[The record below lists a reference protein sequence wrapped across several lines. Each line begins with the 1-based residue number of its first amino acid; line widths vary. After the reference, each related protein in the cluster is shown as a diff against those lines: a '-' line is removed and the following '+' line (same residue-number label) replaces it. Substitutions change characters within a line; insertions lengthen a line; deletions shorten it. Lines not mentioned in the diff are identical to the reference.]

1 MGLPCHLSTAPDAI
15 MRYVMKL
22 SELGEFG
29 LIDAI
34 NDTINESRVVNQP
47 SWQKLITGIGDDAAA
62 WHTDTSLQLATTDSL
77 VQDVHFDLDTITWEE
92 LGWKA
97 LAINLSDIAAMGGIP
112 LYALV
117 SLFLPSE
124 LETEDILKFYRGMM
138 RLAGNFGVAIAG
150 GNISKASHI
159 IISITLL
166 GEAQDNPLLKRSTAS
181 IGEQIAVTGYLGLA
195 AGGLKMLQQKM
206 ALEDKASSTL
216 RHGLFLPVPRVK
228 EGQTL
233 VSQGVKTAIDISD
246 GLVADLYHICDASNV
261 SAVIRTDMVP
271 THPTIQAC
279 FPDYLNL
286 ALYGGEDYE
295 LLFTAGKDT
304 VENIKHALDCPVT
317 VIGEITKKEGTA
329 SVKLTNSKGETI
341 PGERKGWE
349 HFKNG
354 KSNTPLP

>member
-1 MGLPCHLSTAPDAI
+1 VGLPCHLSTAPDAI

-29 LIDAI
+29 LIAAI
-34 NDTINESRVVNQP
+34 NDTINKSRVASQP
-47 SWQKLITGIGDDAAA
+47 SWQKLVTGIGDDAAA
-62 WHTDTSLQLATTDSL
+62 WQVKNSLQLATTDSL

-112 LYALV
+112 RYALV
-117 SLFLPSE
+117 SLFLPGE
-124 LETEDILKFYRGMM
+124 LETENVLDFYRGMM

-150 GNISKASHI
+150 GNISRASYI
-159 IISITLL
+159 ITSIALL
-166 GEAQDNPLLKRSTAS
+166 GEAQDNTLLKRSTAS
-181 IGEQIAVTGYLGLA
+181 VGEQIAVTGYLGLA
-195 AGGLKMLQQKM
+195 AGGLKMLRQKI
-206 ALEDKASSTL
+206 ALEDTAASTL
-216 RHGLFLPVPRVK
+216 RQGLFLPAPRIN

-233 VSQGVKTAIDISD
+233 VSRGVKTAIDISD

-271 THPTIQAC
+271 THLTVQAC

-295 LLFTAGKDT
+295 LLFTAGSDT
-304 VENIKHALDCPVT
+304 VERVRHDLNCPVT

-329 SVKLTNSKGETI
+329 AVKLTNSKGETVL
-341 PGERKGWE
+341 GEQRGWE

-354 KSNTPLP
+354 RYDSPLS